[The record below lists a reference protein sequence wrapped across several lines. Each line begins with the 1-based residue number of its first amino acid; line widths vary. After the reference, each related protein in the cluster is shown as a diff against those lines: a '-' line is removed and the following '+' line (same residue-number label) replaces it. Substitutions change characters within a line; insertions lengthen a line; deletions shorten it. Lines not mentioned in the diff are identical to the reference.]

1 MIMKKSLV
9 LILFSLQLMAQN
21 NDKYLTPYEKGN
33 GNQTATYAETIAYF
47 KMLDN
52 SFETIQ
58 MVPMGLTDS
67 GEPLHIVIFD
77 PQKNFDFKAI
87 HKNRAVLLLNNGIHP
102 GEPDGIDAT
111 MMLYRDLATGK
122 LKAPDNTVIVNIPIY
137 NIGGALNRNS
147 HTRANQNG
155 PESYGFR
162 GNARN
167 YDLNRDFLK
176 SDTKNSRS
184 FAEIFQ
190 KVNPD
195 VFIDNHVSN
204 GADYQ
209 YTFTYIATHH
219 QKLGGELGPYF
230 KNDML
235 PAILADMK
243 KHGTEATPYVNI
255 HDQKPDGGFEQF
267 MDYPRYSTGYAS
279 MFNTIG
285 SMPETHMLKDYA
297 PRVKVTYDYMVASI
311 VYIEKNYKKIKQ
323 LRADNLKN
331 YQPGMKY
338 TLLWELDKTKVTQLE
353 FLGYEGDYKTSE
365 ISGKPRLYYDRSK
378 PFKKNVPYYQEYSP
392 VKEVTI
398 PEAYI
403 VPKSWWNAIELL
415 NLNGVDMQPL
425 DRDMEIEVESYRITD
440 YKTSSNAYEGHYPH
454 NSTKVSVKTEKVQFH
469 KGDFIISTKQP
480 NVKYLLE
487 TLEPEA
493 PDSYFNW
500 NFFDAIL
507 QQKEY
512 FSAYV
517 FEDTAAKL
525 LKDDPKLKAA
535 LEKKKQE
542 DKAFAE
548 SGEAQLDWIY
558 RQSVY
563 YEKSY
568 LQYPVYRKMK

>member
-52 SFETIQ
+52 SFESIQ
-58 MVPMGLTDS
+58 MITMGLTDS

-122 LKAPDNTVIVNIPIY
+122 LKAPENVVIVNIPIY

-162 GNARN
+162 GNACN

-219 QKLGGELGPYF
+219 QKLGGELGIYF

-243 KHGTEATPYVNI
+243 KQGTEATPYVNI

-311 VYIEKNYKKIKQ
+311 DYIEKNYKKIKQ

-338 TLLWELDKTKVTQLE
+338 TLQWELDKAKVTQLE

-365 ISGKPRLYYDRSK
+365 VSGKQRLFYDRSK

-398 PEAYI
+398 PGAYI
-403 VPKSWWNAIELL
+403 VPKSWWNAVELL
-415 NLNGVDMQPL
+415 KLNGIDMQPL
-425 DRDMEIEVESYRITD
+425 DKDMEIEVESYRITD
-440 YKTSSNAYEGHYPH
+440 YKTSSNAYEGHYLH
-454 NSTKVSVKTEKVQFH
+454 NNTEVAVATETVKFLE
-469 KGDFIISTKQP
+469 GDFIISTKQP
-480 NVKYLLE
+480 GIKYLLE

-525 LKDDPKLKAA
+525 LNDDPKLKAA
-535 LEKKKQE
+535 FEKKKQE
-542 DKAFAE
+542 DKASAE

-568 LQYPVYRKMK
+568 LQYPVYRKIK